1 MERVKYGNELAA
13 DVSLCPVC
21 GTPAKLRDE
30 EIKVV
35 RKEQVA
41 VNLAAAE
48 ALSVMEGLST
58 PEPRQRY
65 KFEVGSRPIRRSF

>member
-1 MERVKYGNELAA
+1 MECVKYGTELAA
-13 DVSLCPVC
+13 DVSFCPVC
-21 GTPAKLRDE
+21 GTPAKRWDE

-48 ALSVMEGLST
+48 ALSVMEGLLT

-65 KFEVGSRPIRRSF
+65 KFEVGSKQIRRSF